1 MIKSQKLFLKCS
13 ELKCRDIVSKEELE
27 KTKNQHI
34 SNSNKKCKKH
44 KIISKR
50 VKCTQ
55 NSLSKSKYQK
65 LLIEKNMCSFK
76 KCAKEFAAFRKESAK
91 KFKNNKKNNKKIKK
105 TKKLKN
111 KN

>member
-1 MIKSQKLFLKCS
+1 MIKSQKFFKKCID
-13 ELKCRDIVSKEELE
+13 LKCRDIVSKEELE

-34 SNSNKKCKKH
+34 NNSHKKCKKH

-65 LLIEKNMCSFK
+65 MLMDKNMCAFK
-76 KCAKEFAAFRKESAK
+76 KCAKEFASFRKESAK
-91 KFKNNKKNNKKIKK
+91 KFKNNKKNNKKSK
-105 TKKLKN
+105 KN
-111 KN
+111 K